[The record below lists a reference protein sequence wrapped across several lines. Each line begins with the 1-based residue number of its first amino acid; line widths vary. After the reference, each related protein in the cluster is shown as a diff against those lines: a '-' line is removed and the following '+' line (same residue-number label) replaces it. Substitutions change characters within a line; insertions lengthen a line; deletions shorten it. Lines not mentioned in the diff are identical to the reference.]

1 MTKADLRAI
10 ADLVSRIVSIRRTYD
25 TSGPSYNRDK
35 AIEEAI
41 LDVYMARH
49 YGNMYF
55 APGDGDDE

>member
-10 ADLVSRIVSIRRTYD
+10 ADLVSRIVSIRGTYSA
-25 TSGPSYNRDK
+25 SGPAYDKDK

-41 LDVYMARH
+41 SSVYMAHH

-55 APGDGDDE
+55 EPGDGDDE